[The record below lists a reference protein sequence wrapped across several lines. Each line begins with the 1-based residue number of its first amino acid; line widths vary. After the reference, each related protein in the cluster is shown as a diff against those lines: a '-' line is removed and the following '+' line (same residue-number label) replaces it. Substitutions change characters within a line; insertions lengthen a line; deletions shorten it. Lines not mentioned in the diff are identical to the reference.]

1 MRPDVL
7 LRLLRLGLDRLFRLF
22 AVRRRHRAAYAHHG
36 AEGVF
41 ACGGLPFFH
50 GLVVERG
57 AVLTRLLW
65 ARGGFCVSSCAL
77 RRAGG
82 ETGSSMRGAA
92 DALLPARR
100 RAVASADGARRRWA
114 SMGEGGSSPT
124 AARGRHRRLRG
135 VRAHAARRNANQFVL
150 AQHGAAV
157 EFKVL
162 IGLFLAA
169 AALLLAAGDAA
180 VLQFLA
186 HEAHKAAQPPRHRQT
201 GKQQHEQDEKA
212 QPLAQS
218 HVGKAAKSAPSAPP
232 PTPRS

>member
-1 MRPDVL
+1 M
-7 LRLLRLGLDRLFRLF
+7 
-22 AVRRRHRAAYAHHG
+22 
-36 AEGVF
+36 
-41 ACGGLPFFH
+41 
-50 GLVVERG
+50 
-57 AVLTRLLW
+57 
-65 ARGGFCVSSCAL
+65 
-77 RRAGG
+77 
-82 ETGSSMRGAA
+82 
-92 DALLPARR
+92 
-100 RAVASADGARRRWA
+100 
-114 SMGEGGSSPT
+114 
-124 AARGRHRRLRG
+124 
-135 VRAHAARRNANQFVL
+135 RAHAARRNANQFVL

-218 HVGKAAKSAPSAPP
+218 HVGKAAQEARQRPAAHAEIVGFFEKSP
-232 PTPRS
+232 